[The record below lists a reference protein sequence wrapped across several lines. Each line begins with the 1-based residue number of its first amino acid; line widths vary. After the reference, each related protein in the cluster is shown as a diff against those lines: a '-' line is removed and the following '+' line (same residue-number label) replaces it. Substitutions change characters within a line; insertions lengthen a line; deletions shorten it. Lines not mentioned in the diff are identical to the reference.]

1 MICSTTSLKDL
12 CIFLLGLNLLL
23 LENGCPNVF
32 DHSSHEK
39 CQAEPDNQELFTPRQ
54 PKHPMNICHRTALS
68 SHKPKPVPRSVP
80 CPRSSIDFLRSSSLY
95 LRRYT
100 SCRLMVPRPRTLLR
114 GPGRKIPLTF
124 QNLPLLRH
132 SLAVRPPS
140 VHPPSVHPL
149 SFHPL
154 WFRSLS
160 WHSPCNWDFGNQ

>member
-54 PKHPMNICHRTALS
+54 PKHPFNICHRTALS
-68 SHKPKPVPRSVP
+68 SSSTQAGAATRTLSPK
-80 CPRSSIDFLRSSSLY
+80 C
-95 LRRYT
+95 T
-100 SCRLMVPRPRTLLR
+100 SCRLMVPRPTTPLR
-114 GPGRKIPLTF
+114 GPNRRIPLTF
-124 QNLPLLRH
+124 QNLPLLPH
-132 SLAVRPPS
+132 FLAVRPPS
-140 VHPPSVHPL
+140 FQPLWCHPL
-149 SFHPL
+149 SFRPL
-154 WFRSLS
+154 SFRSLS